1 MAEVFRKKALERRA
15 TPEHLDDYIN
25 VSNPSVWLILAAI
38 IAFLAGTVVW
48 GVFGS
53 IDDIQDCVVRVKDDQ
68 AVCYVDETHAASLS
82 VGDQVNMGGVE
93 GRVVSVSTQA
103 VRVDSLDED
112 VRAKL
117 GTGIS
122 YVAQAELAIDLPE
135 GTYNAEVTLESIN
148 PASLLF
154 NSTSSAGSSSS
165 SSASSSSS
173 GSTGSSTSSSTGSST
188 SGSTGSST
196 SGSATSSSSNTSSKA

>member
-53 IDDIQDCVVRVKDDQ
+53 IDDIQDCVVHVKDDQ
-68 AVCYVDETHAASLS
+68 VVCYVDETHAASLS

-93 GRVVSVSTQA
+93 GRVVSVSAQA

-165 SSASSSSS
+165 SS
-173 GSTGSSTSSSTGSST
+173 TSST
-188 SGSTGSST
+188 SGSSASSSTAT